1 MLSIAPLRRCDVIL
15 GGFLRISLLETPN
28 PQFWGLR
35 NHAPPELG
43 PLGLWVSF
51 LLEIALKNRILALA
65 IEKKP
70 LDRYNNKLDLKI
82 SKLGE

>member
-1 MLSIAPLRRCDVIL
+1 MPSWVISKNRFTGGPNPPNS
-15 GGFLRISLLETPN
+15 GGFDIML
-28 PQFWGLR
+28 PQNWG
-35 NHAPPELG
+35 PG
-43 PLGLWVSF
+43 GFWVSF
-51 LLEIALKNRILALA
+51 LLEIALKNRILTLA

>member
-1 MLSIAPLRRCDVIL
+1 M
-15 GGFLRISLLETPN
+15 F
-28 PQFWGLR
+28 PQNWG
-35 NHAPPELG
+35 PG
-43 PLGLWVSF
+43 GLWVSF
-51 LLEIALKNRILALA
+51 LLEIALKNRILTLA

>member
-1 MLSIAPLRRCDVIL
+1 MLSIVPLRRCDVIL
-15 GGFLRISLLETPN
+15 GGFLRIGLPEAPN

-35 NHAPPELG
+35 NHGPPELG
-43 PLGLWVSF
+43 AGGFWVSF
-51 LLEIALKNRILALA
+51 LLEIALKNRILTLA